1 MFCIRMLHCYP
12 PLFRLLTLTRRIPD
26 NVTYEQAALAEPL
39 SVLIH
44 AGRRAQVSEGQTVLV
59 FGVGTIGILACAI
72 AKAHNASR
80 IVAIDINQAR
90 LDFALANG
98 FASQTYCLARTEPA
112 KAPED
117 QLRQAKELAQQALS
131 HFGEPQGFD
140 VVFECTGAESAI
152 QMSINVSAIVLESRS
167 HT

>member
-1 MFCIRMLHCYP
+1 M
-12 PLFRLLTLTRRIPD
+12 
-26 NVTYEQAALAEPL
+26 AEPL

-44 AGRRAQVSEGQTVLV
+44 ASRRAQIAEGQTVLV

-72 AKAHNASR
+72 AKAHKAAR

-90 LDFALANG
+90 LDFAVANG

-112 KAPED
+112 KSPED

-152 QMSINVSAIVLESRS
+152 QMSINVCAAVSESRY
-167 HT
+167 HTQCLSRLQ